1 LLVDCSAGPAAPVVA
16 AAAQVEMSG
25 RSHKGPFTW
34 QLRKED
40 LQDRLNTDM
49 AAACGS
55 IAKAAVLSVHG
66 SADADVP
73 VQDAHKIAAA
83 IKVSSCSY
91 MDYLTGDGAT

>member
-1 LLVDCSAGPAAPVVA
+1 LLVDYYAGPAAA
-16 AAAQVEMSG
+16 AAAFASAQVEMSG

-49 AAACGS
+49 AAACS
-55 IAKAAVLSVHG
+55 SLNKTAVLTVHG

-83 IKVSSCSY
+83 IKVCSCPRGFQLC
-91 MDYLTGDGAT
+91 D